1 MTVKIEQGQLLY
13 LISGEEQYIIEHSLK
28 QIVSSVLSD
37 EEMEFN
43 YSQHDLK
50 EIPLSVTL
58 DDAETLGFMADKKV
72 VVLKNAIFLTAAK
85 DNSKV
90 EHDVSLLES
99 YVQNPNPDTV
109 LVIIA
114 PYEKLDKRKK
124 ITKLLTK
131 EASVIEAAKFDERK
145 AEGWIRQQT
154 QKMDVRITS
163 GAISRLVQNVGANLL
178 VLENE
183 LNKMA
188 TYLNPGEMIT
198 EDVVDETVAK
208 TLEQNVFTLV
218 EKVTTRQLDSAFTIL
233 YDLLRQNEEP
243 IKILALITRQFRII
257 FQSRILSQ
265 QGVGQGDIAKQLK
278 LHPYAVKIAMDQ
290 AFQFEFHELQ
300 RIMRTLAELDFKMK
314 TGSNK
319 RLQLE
324 LFLTSLD
331 NPNIAG

>member
-1 MTVKIEQGQLLY
+1 MTVKVELGKSVY
-13 LISGEEQYIIEHSLK
+13 VISGEEHYIIENSLK
-28 QIVSSVLSD
+28 QIVQNVLSD

-50 EIPLSVTL
+50 EIPLKVAL
-58 DDAETLGFMADKKV
+58 DDADTLGFIADKKV

-85 DNSKV
+85 DTSKV

-124 ITKLLTK
+124 INKLLTK
-131 EASVIEAAKFDERK
+131 EACMIEAAKFDERK

-154 QKMDVRITS
+154 QAKGIQITS

-183 LNKMA
+183 LIKMA
-188 TYLNPGEMIT
+188 TFLNPGEMIT
-198 EDVVDETVAK
+198 EDVVDEMVAK

-265 QGVGQGDIAKQLK
+265 QGVNPGDIAKQLK

-290 AFQFEFHELQ
+290 AFQFEFLELQ
-300 RIMRTLAELDFKMK
+300 NIMRTLADLDFKMK

-319 RLQLE
+319 KLQLE
-324 LFLTSLD
+324 LFITSL
-331 NPNIAG
+331 NSQKL